1 MGWAG
6 PAQPTGPDSAPKVL
20 GRSQPKMDW
29 ADLGPTK
36 SDILFWARPGPEGRA
51 GPGPTW
57 SSNNTGGGN
66 YFPPTLLHAERYSF
80 CMQGTKQ
87 NATMKGEEELPGAE
101 EAVCRWS
108 VGFAGGA
115 AVEAGG
121 GVVTHGRRFQTTA
134 TVSNVQRCYCFF
146 FPTRFQLFL
155 PLPILQS
162 LFLPFPLG
170 FPNGFLCFG
179 SLSLNPIPFF
189 FFLLFLS
196 SLRSLLS
203 GLSPPSSRS
212 ISQRSWVLFIEP
224 RAWLFLMGSSRLVG
238 HWARLPRFGSTRF
251 SSRSVVGQCVRSVG
265 SRRERDRQNSNKSP
279 FFPSSPLQCSGGK
292 KKEEQCHSKRHR
304 SALSFF
310 FF

>member
-57 SSNNTGGGN
+57 PSNNTGGGN

-121 GVVTHGRRFQTTA
+121 GVVAHGGRFQTTA
-134 TVSNVQRCYCFF
+134 TVSNVRRCYCFF
-146 FPTRFQLFL
+146 FFY
-155 PLPILQS
+155 
-162 LFLPFPLG
+162 PFP
-170 FPNGFLCFG
+170 
-179 SLSLNPIPFF
+179 
-189 FFLLFLS
+189 
-196 SLRSLLS
+196 
-203 GLSPPSSRS
+203 
-212 ISQRSWVLFIEP
+212 
-224 RAWLFLMGSSRLVG
+224 A
-238 HWARLPRFGSTRF
+238 
-251 SSRSVVGQCVRSVG
+251 
-265 SRRERDRQNSNKSP
+265 
-279 FFPSSPLQCSGGK
+279 FPSSPYTSVPFSSLPSWV
-292 KKEEQCHSKRHR
+292 S
-304 SALSFF
+304 
-310 FF
+310 